1 MKPNKLTEEEK
12 KEMQTKFPNIKK
24 IKKKRK
30 TIKECLHAIKNYDYA
45 IAELGTAKEKIK
57 TLEKFNDSK
66 QQTIYRLMK
75 QSSDNEKLF
84 VLKLKENEKL
94 IKKLKETEEKR
105 RAAAGKAGGLTT
117 KVNSL
122 EKEKIVYKQMVNSKD
137 KDLEQ
142 AALIIKN
149 LNNKIKSLKNKPTME
164 ELRYYERTR
173 KSPKKKNSK
182 EVSKVI

>member
-1 MKPNKLTEEEK
+1 MKPNKLAKEDK
-12 KEMQTKFPNIKK
+12 KKLKNQFPK
-24 IKKKRK
+24 IPKKRK
-30 TIKECLHAIKNYDYA
+30 NIKECLHAIKNYDYVV
-45 IAELGTAKEKIK
+45 AELGIAKEKIE

-75 QSSDNEKLF
+75 ESSDNENLF
-84 VLKLKENEKL
+84 VLKLKEKEKL

-122 EKEKIVYKQMVNSKD
+122 EKEKIVYKQMLNSKD

-142 AALIIKN
+142 AASIIKN

-182 EVSKVI
+182 EVSKAI